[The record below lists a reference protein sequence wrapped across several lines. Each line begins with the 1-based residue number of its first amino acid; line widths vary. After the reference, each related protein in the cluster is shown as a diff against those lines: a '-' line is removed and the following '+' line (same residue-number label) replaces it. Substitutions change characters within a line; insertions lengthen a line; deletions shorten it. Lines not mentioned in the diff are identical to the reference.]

1 MGFEYFDMVSYQKNG
16 FLSEKDYNVL
26 SRKLIKA
33 MNPVRVSNIRKDLE
47 FNSLDYLEYSKE
59 ELNESLKEGEFSIP
73 LELNNISIPLV
84 TSFSL
89 SYFPDFEMEYS
100 NPFETMTFTD
110 HLVFLREIQGEAL
123 KQVPNSNFHSLAIT
137 AYNLEKA
144 IKDSVKQSRLW
155 KISED
160 TSIIVLIIFT
170 RA

>member
-1 MGFEYFDMVSYQKNG
+1 
-16 FLSEKDYNVL
+16 
-26 SRKLIKA
+26 
-33 MNPVRVSNIRKDLE
+33 
-47 FNSLDYLEYSKE
+47 
-59 ELNESLKEGEFSIP
+59 
-73 LELNNISIPLV
+73 
-84 TSFSL
+84 
-89 SYFPDFEMEYS
+89 MEYS

-160 TSIIVLIIFT
+160 TSIIVEFYIPVNTPHNFDVTIKIIFT
-170 RA
+170 FYMN

>member
-73 LELNNISIPLV
+73 LELNNI
-84 TSFSL
+84 
-89 SYFPDFEMEYS
+89 
-100 NPFETMTFTD
+100 
-110 HLVFLREIQGEAL
+110 
-123 KQVPNSNFHSLAIT
+123 
-137 AYNLEKA
+137 
-144 IKDSVKQSRLW
+144 
-155 KISED
+155 
-160 TSIIVLIIFT
+160 
-170 RA
+170 